1 MNSFGINGDPS
12 VSLYKALIAI
22 QQQLTS
28 VCKFALLAY
37 SHLTSGCKLDG
48 RLELWRRVRLGEYWR
63 EESEDRA
70 LAPVSALTQ
79 MQAIPLAVQDSH

>member
-48 RLELWRRVRLGEYWR
+48 RLEL
-63 EESEDRA
+63 
-70 LAPVSALTQ
+70 
-79 MQAIPLAVQDSH
+79 